1 MSPTLS
7 SFISPIDSRLAES
20 NEKLS
25 RWTASDE
32 HEESCFHGGFQ
43 LQSSS
48 NLLHRRRRQAAATEN
63 VRREPLHTYFGQWW
77 RTGQDQHDMVTTG
90 LRSTALIISYCL
102 LLLSRTIARSLGTK
116 YPNASLGGQQWMTLV
131 RICTGA
137 FVCTGTC
144 PGGESAQ
151 SWACLSSSVH
161 HQHPLSS
168 SSWYYY
174 SDWPLATTPL
184 GTTILWLAL
193 CVALFGCQGL
203 YCVLCGAGRQGTG
216 EVLA

>member
-1 MSPTLS
+1 MKS
-7 SFISPIDSRLAES
+7 SVVGQHQMNTKRAVTMGDFNYKAPQIFFIDDDDKQQLLRTSVES
-20 NEKLS
+20 HYILPCQ
-25 RWTASDE
+25 W
-32 HEESCFHGGFQ
+32 
-43 LQSSS
+43 
-48 NLLHRRRRQAAATEN
+48 RRRR
-63 VRREPLHTYFGQWW
+63 WW

-102 LLLSRTIARSLGTK
+102 LLFPRTIARSLGTK
-116 YPNASLGGQQWMTLV
+116 YPNASLGGQQWTTLV

-168 SSWYYY
+168 SSSWYYY

-193 CVALFGCQGL
+193 CVALFGCQGV
-203 YCVLCGAGRQGTG
+203 YCVLCEAGRQGG
-216 EVLA
+216 LAKFWHNFF